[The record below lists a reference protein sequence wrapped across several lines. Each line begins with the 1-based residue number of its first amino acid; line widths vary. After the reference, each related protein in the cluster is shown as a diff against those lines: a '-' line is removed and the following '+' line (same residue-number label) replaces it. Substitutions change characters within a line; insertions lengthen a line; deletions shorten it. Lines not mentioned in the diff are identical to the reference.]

1 MKAGIRVETC
11 KNVARVASG
20 GIELACI
27 YTGERTS
34 VEAASIVMVTAR
46 LPEDLDCIGDAHA
59 PALIAAS
66 VYAGHRYARECDE
79 PATEDIPFRREMIT
93 ISD

>member
-1 MKAGIRVETC
+1 
-11 KNVARVASG
+11 
-20 GIELACI
+20 
-27 YTGERTS
+27 
-34 VEAASIVMVTAR
+34 MVTAR
-46 LPEDLDCIGDAHA
+46 LPEDSLYLALESDGNRLAGAGIRHLDCIGDAHA